1 MTMARQIKT
10 KAVPIEAI
18 NSTRPTLESIES
30 AFSVDTPTIVLKD
43 DEASKVLLDAF
54 GEMIAMYRTALWA
67 IAQSKDGANAH
78 LAKKAIQEASLVERK
93 AIKLSMGI
101 INAENARARK

>member
-1 MTMARQIKT
+1 MKAIKT
-10 KAVPIEAI
+10 KVVPIEAI
-18 NSTRPTLESIES
+18 EN
-30 AFSVDTPTIVLKD
+30 AFSVETPTIVLKD

-54 GEMIAMYRTALWA
+54 GEMIAMYRTALWT

-101 INAENARARK
+101 INAENARAKKKA